1 MLHFFLFSLVAA
13 LDLDAS
19 NFDSHVGGQFHTL
32 VEFYAPWCK
41 ACSAF
46 APVLKAVATTLRRER
61 GDVHAVRVDGD
72 AQASLRARFKVVEA
86 PGLLLFPA
94 GQPASAANAIRYDG
108 DLEEPAVLE
117 WGRKALKK
125 LAPAVPPKPKSSQP
139 QPDASAAAIPSLLRA
154 VQTPT
159 SATSEVE
166 KSEEESIADDG
177 DDDVRRHAAALRA
190 ALHTAREGRAKGNSN
205 PKVAAVDAELLEL
218 LERRAAL
225 GERTRRAAEDGTQ
238 SVALGALGVSEPV
251 ATAEQPESSQAQP
264 DSPISPRHLKP
275 LPSRK
280 QPAHTDSMYSS
291 SSPSSSPPSSPSSP
305 PSRSRPSQNGP
316 KPLDKS
322 LEEELDALLSEEEFN
337 LEELDALFTDPPM
350 EGLGYA
356 HHDAPPAGLA
366 AAAAATA
373 AAAAATTRTTA
384 AAEAQAAKPKANAKS
399 RAAET
404 VATTTSRASLNEAE
418 RRDERPMPERRGER
432 VGLLGTAL
440 HEARHRRELEAELDE
455 LLGTARPGEEGIELL
470 DAVSAH
476 LEELYPDEPSAPAGT
491 SPSQAA
497 ASRSTPASKA
507 AGSRSTPASRSL
519 PKEGPAPAAASAGD
533 QGSSPAKDEGK
544 GAQKKG
550 SSAKGSSAKEPR
562 VDAASRERARNGAP
576 SGSDSTGLGRRDERR
591 PATVD
596 EDEDDDWYVD

>member
-1 MLHFFLFSLVAA
+1 MHLLHFFLFSLVAA

-159 SATSEVE
+159 SATSEEE

-238 SVALGALGVSEPV
+238 SVALGALGVAEPV

-291 SSPSSSPPSSPSSP
+291 SSPSSSPPSSPSSQ

-366 AAAAATA
+366 A
-373 AAAAATTRTTA
+373 A

-470 DAVSAH
+470 DEVSAH

-507 AGSRSTPASRSL
+507 AASRSTPASRSL

-533 QGSSPAKDEGK
+533 QGSSQAKDEGK

-562 VDAASRERARNGAP
+562 VGAASRERARNGAP

>member
-1 MLHFFLFSLVAA
+1 MLHFFFFSLVAA

-139 QPDASAAAIPSLLRA
+139 QPDASAAAIQSLLRA

-159 SATSEVE
+159 SATSEEE

-218 LERRAAL
+218 LERRAAF

-305 PSRSRPSQNGP
+305 PSRSRPSQNGL

-418 RRDERPMPERRGER
+418 RRGERPLSERRGER

-562 VDAASRERARNGAP
+562 VGAASRERARNGAP

>member
-1 MLHFFLFSLVAA
+1 MTIPILLHFFLFSLVAA

-159 SATSEVE
+159 SATSEEE

-218 LERRAAL
+218 LERRAAF

-305 PSRSRPSQNGP
+305 PSRSRPSQNGL

-366 AAAAATA
+366 AAAA
-373 AAAAATTRTTA
+373 
-384 AAEAQAAKPKANAKS
+384 EAQAAKPKANAKS

-418 RRDERPMPERRGER
+418 RRGERPLSERRGER

-533 QGSSPAKDEGK
+533 QGSSQAKDEGK

-562 VDAASRERARNGAP
+562 VGAASRERARNGAP

>member
-1 MLHFFLFSLVAA
+1 M
-13 LDLDAS
+13 
-19 NFDSHVGGQFHTL
+19 
-32 VEFYAPWCK
+32 
-41 ACSAF
+41 
-46 APVLKAVATTLRRER
+46 
-61 GDVHAVRVDGD
+61 
-72 AQASLRARFKVVEA
+72 
-86 PGLLLFPA
+86 
-94 GQPASAANAIRYDG
+94 
-108 DLEEPAVLE
+108 
-117 WGRKALKK
+117 
-125 LAPAVPPKPKSSQP
+125 
-139 QPDASAAAIPSLLRA
+139 
-154 VQTPT
+154 
-159 SATSEVE
+159 
-166 KSEEESIADDG
+166 
-177 DDDVRRHAAALRA
+177 
-190 ALHTAREGRAKGNSN
+190 
-205 PKVAAVDAELLEL
+205 
-218 LERRAAL
+218 
-225 GERTRRAAEDGTQ
+225 
-238 SVALGALGVSEPV
+238 ALGALGVAEPV

-291 SSPSSSPPSSPSSP
+291 SSPSSSPPSSPSSQ

-366 AAAAATA
+366 AAAA
-373 AAAAATTRTTA
+373 
-384 AAEAQAAKPKANAKS
+384 EAQAAKPKANAKS

-418 RRDERPMPERRGER
+418 RRGERPLSERRGER

-470 DAVSAH
+470 DEVSAH

-507 AGSRSTPASRSL
+507 AASRSTPASRSL

-533 QGSSPAKDEGK
+533 QGSSQAKDEGK

-562 VDAASRERARNGAP
+562 VGAASRERARHGAR